1 MRFLSV
7 FLFVFNILSA
17 QSSKKGIGLSEK
29 KGFNQIHLKS
39 LKVSW
44 YYNWDLNSNI
54 NTDKE
59 FVPMLFSL
67 KKIDALKSY
76 KLLLAFNEPDHTKQA
91 NISYIQAIENW
102 DEIDSKVNKIGS
114 PAIAGNLLK
123 DSNWL
128 DKFLISNPKCDF
140 ISVHWYRGC
149 NPEKFISDM
158 KNIIQKYQKPIWIT
172 EFAPQ
177 TASSSKKEPNKYS
190 QKEVNQFIATVCD
203 WMNSEPM
210 VYRYAWHDSKI
221 GTSALFD
228 TAGNLTETGKNY
240 SSK

>member
-54 NTDKE
+54 NTDIE

-149 NPEKFISDM
+149 NPKKFISDM

-210 VYRYAWHDSKI
+210 VYRYAWHDSKE